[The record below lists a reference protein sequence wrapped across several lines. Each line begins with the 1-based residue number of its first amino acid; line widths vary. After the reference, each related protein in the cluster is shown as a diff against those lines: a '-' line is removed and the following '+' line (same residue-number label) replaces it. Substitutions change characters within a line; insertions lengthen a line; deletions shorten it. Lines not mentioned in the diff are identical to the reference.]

1 MGGSPDAAAASLPYS
16 PSPFV
21 PSAQTASGLQQ
32 NATSTTL
39 SLTLVVLIGA
49 APLRICFLHTAHLAS
64 PVAAR
69 TGAVCALTAGEEEC
83 SLMLQACIVA
93 AGICIGGAASAM
105 ILTCCMVLCNTFRS
119 HLGAHPAALHLKSV
133 GSETQVYCDNHLGL

>member
-39 SLTLVVLIGA
+39 SLTLVVLIGTARAVFWFHAHCSLRASLA
-49 APLRICFLHTAHLAS
+49 AW
-64 PVAAR
+64 
-69 TGAVCALTAGEEEC
+69 TGAACALTACQGEC
-83 SLMLQACIVA
+83 LLLLQACFGA

-105 ILTCCMVLCNTFRS
+105 ILTCCMVLCNMFRS
-119 HLGAHPAALHLKSV
+119 HLGARPAALR
-133 GSETQVYCDNHLGL
+133 